1 MRLLVSRPGLLG
13 PVISDPVQAFA
24 VGVMLLAGLVLLA
37 ACTNLASLLAVR
49 SADRHRELAVRISIG
64 ASRGRIARQLVT
76 ESIPIALLGGVFG
89 CGIAVALLNALTRWR
104 VSGRDFPVQFDVTA
118 DWRVFLFAFLVALA
132 ICICLAIAPARRA
145 WRTDPYQR
153 LTAPDGP
160 HRRWAVR
167 DVVLA
172 GQIALCCILV
182 TASFVSLRGLV
193 ESLTMPLGIDP
204 RGVATAAFDL
214 GPAGYQGPQVQA
226 FQQKALERIERIP
239 GVTSAAFSDTIPL
252 YMDQSDV
259 QVYSGDI
266 TDLRP
271 ANAKRTYYYVVSPGF
286 FRTVGT
292 RLIAGRDFTWN
303 DKVNTPPAAIVNETF
318 ARRILGGT
326 DKVGGFFR
334 NGALVQVVGIVQ
346 DGKYQGLA
354 EEASPA
360 LFVPIL
366 QHPDRSVIL
375 IARTMR
381 TERQVAAEMR
391 SAVQDLDA
399 RLPVYST
406 ASLNELLSFSYLPVR
421 AAVISLGAF
430 GLLATLLSITGIYG
444 VAAYNVSR
452 RQREIAIR
460 VAIGARWYQVL
471 HQILGRTGI
480 FVSTG
485 CLAGLVLGMGASRLL
500 ASIVYQA
507 TPRDPWVII
516 AVVLT
521 MGAIGLA
528 AAYRPARRALML
540 DPAEVLRQD

>member
-1 MRLLVSRPGLLG
+1 
-13 PVISDPVQAFA
+13 
-24 VGVMLLAGLVLLA
+24 
-37 ACTNLASLLAVR
+37 
-49 SADRHRELAVRISIG
+49 
-64 ASRGRIARQLVT
+64 
-76 ESIPIALLGGVFG
+76 
-89 CGIAVALLNALTRWR
+89 
-104 VSGRDFPVQFDVTA
+104 
-118 DWRVFLFAFLVALA
+118 
-132 ICICLAIAPARRA
+132 
-145 WRTDPYQR
+145 
-153 LTAPDGP
+153 
-160 HRRWAVR
+160 
-167 DVVLA
+167 
-172 GQIALCCILV
+172 
-182 TASFVSLRGLV
+182 
-193 ESLTMPLGIDP
+193 
-204 RGVATAAFDL
+204 
-214 GPAGYQGPQVQA
+214 
-226 FQQKALERIERIP
+226 
-239 GVTSAAFSDTIPL
+239 
-252 YMDQSDV
+252 
-259 QVYSGDI
+259 
-266 TDLRP
+266 
-271 ANAKRTYYYVVSPGF
+271 
-286 FRTVGT
+286 
-292 RLIAGRDFTWN
+292 
-303 DKVNTPPAAIVNETF
+303 VNETF

-406 ASLNELLSFSYLPVR
+406 ASLNELLSFTYLPVR

-430 GLLATLLSITGIYG
+430 GLLAILLSITGIYG

-507 TPRDPWVII
+507 TPRDPLVII